1 MQILL
6 MGYLKI
12 ELWSCQGQLKLG
24 LELKDK
30 EELSGFPFIDILTFK
45 QAPATKL
52 VLKTLLHLVIIV
64 CFKNATAYFLTH

>member
-1 MQILL
+1 
-6 MGYLKI
+6 
-12 ELWSCQGQLKLG
+12 LG

-30 EELSGFPFIDILTFK
+30 KELSGFPFIDILTFK

-52 VLKTLLHLVIIV
+52 VLKTLLHLVILV